1 MMKYLS
7 TVSGAALLCTVLTGS
22 MLSAS
27 ANEKLVELAKDPAN
41 WVMTGRDYNAQ
52 NFSEMTT
59 INKENVKNLRSAW
72 SFSTGVLHGHEGTPL
87 VVDGMMYVHTPFPN
101 TTFALS
107 LDEPG
112 KIVWQNKPRQDP
124 TARAVA
130 CCDVVNRGLAYWP
143 GDDSVGP
150 LVFRTQLDGKIV
162 AMDAKTG
169 VTRWELENSDI
180 KVGSTLTIAPYIMKD
195 IVVVGSSGAELGVR
209 GYVTG
214 YNVKTGEQ
222 LWRSYA
228 TGPDEEVRLGA
239 NFNDANP
246 QYGQKGLGTKTWEGD
261 AWKIGGGTNWGWYAY
276 DPDVDL
282 FYYGSG
288 NPAPWNETM
297 RPGDNKWT
305 MTIWGRD
312 PDDGMAAF
320 GYQKTPHDEWDYAG
334 VNVMMLSEQED
345 KEGKMRKLLTHPDRN
360 GIVYT
365 LDRTNGDLVSADKI
379 DDTVNWVTQVDLKTG
394 LPQRDPEFGTRMDHT
409 ARDICPSAMGYH
421 NQGHDSFDPARKLFY
436 MGINHICMD
445 WEPFMLPYRAGQF
458 FVGATLNMYPGPKGD
473 RQNYLGLGQVK
484 AYDAIKGDF
493 KWEVME
499 RFAAWGGTLATAG
512 GVMFYGTLDGFIK
525 ARDSDTGELLWK
537 YKLPSGVIGHP
548 MTYEHNGVQYV
559 AIYYGVGGWPGV
571 GLVFDL
577 ADPTAGLGAVG
588 AFKELANYTQMGGG
602 VMVFSLNGEGP
613 YSDLEKG
620 EYQPTI
626 GSPPPANKGN
636 RAALETGQDPS

>member
-1 MMKYLS
+1 MSRLHS
-7 TVSGAALLCTVLTGS
+7 SVSALTVAAALAATVCLG
-22 MLSAS
+22 AS
-27 ANEKLVELAKDPAN
+27 APALANDKLVELSKSTDN
-41 WVMTGRDYNAQ
+41 WPMTGKNYDANNY
-52 NFSEMTT
+52 SEANQIT
-59 INKENVKNLRSAW
+59 KENVKQLKAAW
-72 SFSTGVLHGHEGTPL
+72 SFSTGVLSGHEGTPL
-87 VVDGMMYVHTPFPN
+87 VVDGVMYIHSPFPN
-101 TTFALS
+101 TTFAVS

-112 KIVWQNKPRQDP
+112 KILWQHKPKQNP

-143 GDDSVGP
+143 GNGKVGP
-150 LVFRTQLDGKIV
+150 LIIKTQLDGNVV
-162 AMDAKTG
+162 ALKADTG
-169 VTRWELENSDI
+169 EEYWKLENSDI
-180 KVGSTLTIAPYIMKD
+180 KVGSTLTIAPYVVKD
-195 IVVVGSSGAELGVR
+195 TVLIGSSGAELGVR
-209 GYVTG
+209 GYVTA
-214 YNVKTGEQ
+214 YDIATGQ
-222 LWRSYA
+222 QKYRAYA
-228 TGPDEEVRLGA
+228 TGPDEEVRLA
-239 NFNDANP
+239 DDFNSANP
-246 QYGQKGLGTKTWEGD
+246 HYGQKGLGKATWEGE

-276 DPDVDL
+276 DPDTNL

-312 PDDGMAAF
+312 ADTGMAKF

-334 VNVMMLSEQED
+334 VNVMMLSEQQD
-345 KEGKMRKLLTHPDRN
+345 KTGKMRKLLTHPDRN

-379 DDTVNWVTQVDLKTG
+379 DDTVNWVKQVDLKTG
-394 LPQRDPEFGTRMDHT
+394 LPQRDPEFGTRMDHKG
-409 ARDICPSAMGYH
+409 RDICPSAMGYH
-421 NQGHDSFDPARKLFY
+421 NQGHDSYDPQRKSFF

-473 RQNYLGLGQVK
+473 RQTYEGLGQVK
-484 AYDAIKGDF
+484 AYDAINNKY

-499 RFAAWGGTLATAG
+499 RFAAWGGTLATGG

-537 YKLPSGVIGHP
+537 FKLPSGVIGHP
-548 MTYEHNGVQYV
+548 MTYTHNGTQYV

-577 ADPTAGLGAVG
+577 NDPTAGLGSVG
-588 AFKELANYTQMGGG
+588 AFKQLQHYTQMGGG
-602 VMVFSLNGEGP
+602 VMVFSLDGKGP
-613 YSDLEKG
+613 YDNPALG
-620 EYQPTI
+620 EYSTEI
-626 GSPPPANKGN
+626 IRNGG
-636 RAALETGQDPS
+636 